1 VRGVLAVE
9 RLGAGVTV
17 AAADASDAAAM
28 RELFSRFGA
37 SLPPLRGIV
46 HAAGRI
52 DYRPIDQVGAAE
64 LADVSRAKV
73 DGTLVLDA
81 LTRDGRHALDFFV
94 MFSSGASVW
103 GSRHLAHYSAAN
115 HALDA
120 VAHARRAAGVP
131 ATAINW
137 GWWEGGATTAD
148 AEALFAQAG
157 LQVMAADDALEAMAD
172 VIASGV
178 PQRIVAAI
186 DWQMFKPAI
195 ESTGSTLLSQIGV
208 MADTQKAARPRGTL
222 SRELAGLPAE
232 QSRARILDYVRAEV
246 GAVIGRDPAL
256 LDLTRGLFKL
266 GMDSMMTVELRR
278 RLEAAL
284 DRTLPATIAFE
295 YPNIAA
301 LAAFLAGHV
310 VPAGPPSEPA
320 AETETATVTAALD
333 AESDEAL
340 ALMLDSELDRLL
352 TEEER
357 TN

>member
-1 VRGVLAVE
+1 
-9 RLGAGVTV
+9 
-17 AAADASDAAAM
+17 M
-28 RELFSRFGA
+28 
-37 SLPPLRGIV
+37 
-46 HAAGRI
+46 
-52 DYRPIDQVGAAE
+52 
-64 LADVSRAKV
+64 V
-73 DGTLVLDA
+73 DKYYML
-81 LTRDGRHALDFFV
+81 
-94 MFSSGASVW
+94 
-103 GSRHLAHYSAAN
+103 
-115 HALDA
+115 
-120 VAHARRAAGVP
+120 
-131 ATAINW
+131 
-137 GWWEGGATTAD
+137 
-148 AEALFAQAG
+148 
-157 LQVMAADDALEAMAD
+157 
-172 VIASGV
+172 
-178 PQRIVAAI
+178 AI